1 MGRLFDAQLLD
12 MFEFGINGDS
22 FQGMDAFEGVRKAV
36 VRVGSKPAMVFQG
49 DAWDS
54 NADLVVLKNF
64 FLDFFRGEVLPKIN
78 LSALDR
84 LIVCTASEGG
94 VVHFRHYGVSLKK
107 SNNNLPR
114 VELDE
119 VGPRMDLQLRRRK
132 SASDE
137 LVKAALKQ
145 PKTVTKAGKNF
156 QKNFGNNAIGDQTA
170 RIHMQRQDLANLN
183 VARLKGLKK
192 RKRDDGQS
200 SAAMLR
206 HARRLPPCVHQS
218 RLHGVSEC
226 VLISC
231 VHENVLFAMC
241 VFVFSR
247 RCGRRRGDGRR
258 RHDGGRGVLFP
269 RRLRPLRFFVAALSP
284 YFGAHRFG
292 DRKEDVGRVD
302 QQHGRVRVAI
312 GRIGRLDEQPPRA
325 HRRQEPAAKEGRR
338 IR

>member
-206 HARRLPPCVHQS
+206 HARLLPASV
-218 RLHGVSEC
+218 
-226 VLISC
+226 
-231 VHENVLFAMC
+231 
-241 VFVFSR
+241 
-247 RCGRRRGDGRR
+247 
-258 RHDGGRGVLFP
+258 
-269 RRLRPLRFFVAALSP
+269 
-284 YFGAHRFG
+284 
-292 DRKEDVGRVD
+292 
-302 QQHGRVRVAI
+302 
-312 GRIGRLDEQPPRA
+312 RA
-325 HRRQEPAAKEGRR
+325 HPS
-338 IR
+338 